1 MSALALHVPGWFV
14 SVSLYFVSNLRSA
27 LVDVRLTQ
35 QARKPAAD
43 SSPAT
48 WAEAGCGTVGAL
60 PPNPF
65 FGKSLPPAVGVL
77 PPGAL
82 FGAPLPPAARHVYGG
97 LDPLAHYLS
106 LDCEADLEIRL

>member
-1 MSALALHVPGWFV
+1 MAEHGPRLGWRSSYKHSYISGRLAGLLRRASPGT
-14 SVSLYFVSNLRSA
+14 L
-27 LVDVRLTQ
+27 
-35 QARKPAAD
+35 P
-43 SSPAT
+43 
-48 WAEAGCGTVGAL
+48 GCGTVGAL

-97 LDPLAHYLS
+97 PDPLAHYPS